1 MGPTLQTTRKPGSI
15 SLTAW
20 IFICMIL
27 GVLVGSFWPSVG
39 IALAPYGKLFITMI
53 KVIIAPL
60 IFSTLVVG
68 IAGTGSMKTVG
79 RIGFKALV
87 YFEIATTIALV
98 IGLTVVNLLKPGDGI
113 NLTPAAGV
121 AGAAVNPAE
130 LASHQQSFSD
140 IIQHLFTPSIV
151 DSMARGDVLQI
162 VIFTIIFAAALLAV
176 GEKGK
181 PILRFCESL
190 SEVMFQFTGYVMKF
204 APIGVGAAIAAVV
217 GEHGLSVLVNLS
229 KLIGSLYL
237 ALGIFIGIVLIPAA
251 LLIRLPLK
259 RFFNAVKEPA
269 LLAFS
274 TTSSEAALPK
284 AMQAMEEIG
293 VPRSIVGFVMPT
305 GYSFNLDGTTL
316 YLAMASMFVA
326 QAAGVHMSLSQQIIM
341 MLTLMITSKGVA
353 AVPRAS
359 LVILAGTL
367 ASFHLPVEGVLVI
380 LGVDSV
386 MDMARTATNVM
397 GNCMA
402 TAVVARWEGSYSGE
416 VTSARKPVEVAVSEL
431 APEPDLSLN

>member
-1 MGPTLQTTRKPGSI
+1 MGPLKKL

-20 IFICMIL
+20 IFICMVI
-27 GVLVGSFWPSVG
+27 GILVGSFWPSVG
-39 IALAPYGKLFITMI
+39 MALAPYGKLFITMI

-79 RIGFKALV
+79 RIGFKAMV
-87 YFEIATTIALV
+87 YFEIATTLALF
-98 IGLTVVNLLKPGDGI
+98 IGLAVVNFLKPGAGI
-113 NLTPAAGV
+113 NLSAGAQ
-121 AGAAVNPAE
+121 AGAAAGME

-140 IIQHLFTPSIV
+140 IILHLFTPSIV

-162 VIFTIIFAAALLAV
+162 VIFTIMFAGAVLAV

-181 PILRFCESL
+181 PIIRFCESL

-217 GEHGLSVLVNLS
+217 GEHGLSVLANLG
-229 KLIGSLYL
+229 KLIGSLYFAL
-237 ALGIFIGIVLIPAA
+237 ALFIGLVLIPAA
-251 LLIRLPLK
+251 LLIRVPLK
-259 RFFNAVKEPA
+259 RFFNAIKEPA

-284 AMQAMEEIG
+284 AMQAMEGMGI
-293 VPRSIVGFVMPT
+293 PRSIVGFVMPT

-326 QAAGVHMSLSQQIIM
+326 QAAGVHLSLAQQLVM

-402 TAVVARWEGSYSGE
+402 TAVVARWEGVYTGE
-416 VTSARKPVEVAVSEL
+416 VAGRESPINLPIT
-431 APEPDLSLN
+431 EPI